1 MHSILKAQ
9 LREHPYKIQGVAV
22 LQEEDYHMRMNFC
35 QQMRSKTIDSREFL
49 EELIFSKVAP
59 FHIGGKVNH
68 HSCHIW
74 LREKP
79 QEVWQHARDSP
90 KLNV

>member
-1 MHSILKAQ
+1 VHSTLQAK
-9 LREHPYKIQGVAV
+9 LREHAYKIQGVAG
-22 LQEEDYHMRMNFC
+22 LQEDHHMRMNFC
-35 QQMRSKTIDSREFL
+35 QQMRSKIIDSQEFL
-49 EELIFSKVAP
+49 EELTFSNVATS
-59 FHIGGKVNH
+59 HIGGKVNNH
-68 HSCHIW
+68 RCHIW